1 MDYSFFGRLLQ
12 VKNQN
17 LRNVTEATLNKYTE
31 CQARWKR
38 FIREMYTASVAR
50 HLNHEQSRY
59 VSVDLSAS
67 FNHKFSPVSIEYE

>member
-1 MDYSFFGRLLQ
+1 MDYSFFGRLLT

-31 CQARWKR
+31 CQTRRKR
-38 FIREMYTASVAR
+38 FIREMYTVNVAR

-67 FNHKFSPVSIEYE
+67 FNHKYSQVTVEY